1 MIETDDLSLAGKTAV
16 VTGGGS
22 GIGRAIAQTFAHFGA
37 WVVVLDKQR
46 DKAEDT
52 VHDIRENGGQA
63 IVCHTDVTDAEAVAA
78 ARERTIAEYGCIDI
92 LVNNIGDFLGVVK
105 PFLDTEADDWDQLYQ
120 INMKQLLTCTK
131 AFVPSMIEAGNGGS
145 VINISSIEGYRGIPN
160 CAVYSAFKT
169 AIAGLTRSLAL
180 EFAPYQVRVNAI
192 APETTETDQ
201 VRPEAFTKPEYM
213 GLWPYWNPLGRY
225 GQPRDTAG
233 AALFL
238 GSGLSSWVTGTT
250 IHVDG
255 GALAA
260 AGFYRVPG
268 EEAHWTLAP
277 VIKESGLVF

>member
-1 MIETDDLSLAGKTAV
+1 MIEADDISLAGKTAV

-22 GIGRAIAQTFAHFGA
+22 GIGRSIAATFAHFGA
-37 WVVVLDKQR
+37 WVAVIDKQR
-46 DKAEDT
+46 DLAEAA
-52 VHDIRENGGQA
+52 VQEIRDAGGQA
-63 IVCHTDVTDAEAVAA
+63 IACVTDVTDADAVNQ
-78 ARERTIAEYGCIDI
+78 ARERIVAEYGCIDI
-92 LVNNIGDFLGVVK
+92 LVNNVGDFLGLVK
-105 PFLDTEADDWDQLYQ
+105 PFLSSDESEWDALYQ
-120 INMKQLLTCTK
+120 INMKQLLICTK

-160 CAVYSAFKT
+160 CAVYSALKT
-169 AIAGLTRSLAL
+169 AIAGLTRSLSL
-180 EFAPYQVRVNAI
+180 EFAPYQIRVNAI

-238 GSGLSSWVTGTT
+238 GSSLSSWVTGTT

-268 EEAHWTLAP
+268 QNNQWTLAP
-277 VIKESGLVF
+277 VIKESGLIF